1 MVAPSGIEHPS
12 LNGSVFEALMPTIT
26 VVGSS
31 GELNDRSWR
40 VRCVDGSKVDDVVN
54 SLARKNPKKA
64 VRVAAQN
71 IESSKFDE
79 SLCLIHRSI

>member
-1 MVAPSGIEHPS
+1 M
-12 LNGSVFEALMPTIT
+12 LTIT

-31 GELNDRSWR
+31 GELNERSWR

-71 IESSKFDE
+71 IESS
-79 SLCLIHRSI
+79 